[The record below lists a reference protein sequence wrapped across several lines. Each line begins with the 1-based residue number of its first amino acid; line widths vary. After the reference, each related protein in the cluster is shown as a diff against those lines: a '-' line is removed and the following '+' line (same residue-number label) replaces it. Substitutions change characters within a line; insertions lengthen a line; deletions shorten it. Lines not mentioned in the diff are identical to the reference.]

1 MVGGPGGLV
10 CEPDHTPATR
20 FKRYRVR
27 GSRRLGSATWVAS
40 VKCLGKSSVQ
50 SGSEGATD
58 GGYCR
63 QPREGNH
70 ARQYAGHGRT
80 RKSPRAKN
88 GGPTCSRTLV
98 LADPRARTD
107 RDAQED

>member
-50 SGSEGATD
+50 SGSEEAAETGKPPISSDLTQKVPCQDRVVTDVVDLILPIGTMAQDHVGGGA
-58 GGYCR
+58 
-63 QPREGNH
+63 
-70 ARQYAGHGRT
+70 
-80 RKSPRAKN
+80 
-88 GGPTCSRTLV
+88 SRWGWI
-98 LADPRARTD
+98 RF
-107 RDAQED
+107 